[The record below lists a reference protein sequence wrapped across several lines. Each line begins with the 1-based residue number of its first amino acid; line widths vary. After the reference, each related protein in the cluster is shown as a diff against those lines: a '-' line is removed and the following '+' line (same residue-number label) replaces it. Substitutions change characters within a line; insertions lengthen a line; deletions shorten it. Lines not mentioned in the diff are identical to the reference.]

1 VLFYKPMK
9 NWKLSLRLLAHS
21 GNRYTPLDPED
32 PFRVELDANDGHP
45 IWRIKPDYER
55 LNKNRAPFYLKTDI
69 RGSYTWLFKT
79 WHLQVFLELM
89 NAQYRKNT
97 LLFAANRGRIPEQ
110 EPRYG
115 PIFEL
120 PIIPFFGVKGGF

>member
-1 VLFYKPMK
+1 
-9 NWKLSLRLLAHS
+9 
-21 GNRYTPLDPED
+21 
-32 PFRVELDANDGHP
+32 
-45 IWRIKPDYER
+45 
-55 LNKNRAPFYLKTDI
+55 
-69 RGSYTWLFKT
+69 
-79 WHLQVFLELM
+79 M